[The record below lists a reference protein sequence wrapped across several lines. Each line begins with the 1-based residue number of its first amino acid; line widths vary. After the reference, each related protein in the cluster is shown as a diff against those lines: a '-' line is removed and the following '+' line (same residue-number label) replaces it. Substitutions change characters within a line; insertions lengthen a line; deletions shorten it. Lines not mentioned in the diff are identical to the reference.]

1 MNTALSIGSAT
12 IRHIGGTLNRRDETE
27 ARAMKRAI
35 LFTAI
40 TALILGISG
49 LRPAEAAGAL
59 NHGPRLTVKVAKPG
73 LVQKAHHRRFSR
85 GRGHRF
91 SRGRGY
97 HRHYYRLFSG
107 AVVTRWHWHRWPGYG
122 GRQFSQRRHH
132 R

>member
-1 MNTALSIGSAT
+1 
-12 IRHIGGTLNRRDETE
+12 
-27 ARAMKRAI
+27 MKRAI

-59 NHGPRLTVKVAKPG
+59 NHGLRLTVKVAKPG
-73 LVQKAHHRRFSR
+73 MVQKAHHRKFRGNRGHRVSR

-107 AVVTRWHWHRWPGYG
+107 VAVSQWHWH
-122 GRQFSQRRHH
+122 GRSNHGRRYYRQGRHN

>member
-1 MNTALSIGSAT
+1 
-12 IRHIGGTLNRRDETE
+12 
-27 ARAMKRAI
+27 MKRAI

-59 NHGPRLTVKVAKPG
+59 NHGPRLTVNVAKPG

-85 GRGHRF
+85 GRGHRVSRSRGYRF
-91 SRGRGY
+91 SRGRGHRRYYRGY

-107 AVVTRWHWHRWPGYG
+107 FVATRWHWH
-122 GRQFSQRRHH
+122 Q
-132 R
+132 

>member
-1 MNTALSIGSAT
+1 
-12 IRHIGGTLNRRDETE
+12 
-27 ARAMKRAI
+27 MKRVI

-59 NHGPRLTVKVAKPG
+59 NHGARLTGQVATPG
-73 LVQKAHHRRFSR
+73 LAQKAHHRRFSR
-85 GRGHRF
+85 GRGHRVSRGRGYRFSRGRGSRF

-97 HRHYYRLFSG
+97 HRHFFRLFSG
-107 AVVTRWHWHRWPGYG
+107 VAVSQWHWH
-122 GRQFSQRRHH
+122 GRRNYRQGRHH